1 LEIVFYTSDHGFG
14 HAMRAIFLAEELI
27 RRGAH
32 CHFVCDRP
40 LWLFSRLPA
49 ASFSLHRRQIDP
61 GLQQSD
67 WLNLDV
73 SGTVKRR
80 HRLYRNLEDLISTE
94 VAFLRDIDA
103 ALVVAETAPLGLEIA
118 ARAEIPGVVSANF
131 DWHWLYRKLSEAHP
145 ELGALAT
152 EAYEWYQKS
161 VLALRLPFAV
171 GLEETFAD
179 LRDVP
184 LLVGKTDRDPIAIRQ
199 ELGLPTE
206 APVLMWNIGGHPGS
220 TPDFDDML
228 ASLPEWHLVS
238 YAAFDTDNPRY
249 HRIDPRFNTTEI
261 FSVLD
266 GLIGKL
272 GYCTCAEAHAFQ
284 VPFLFFAR
292 HGYPED
298 DALAEHTLRLVPSA
312 PLVPAD
318 LESERWLEKFQA
330 VIRLNRSKR
339 PRQDGSTVAAD
350 YYTDLLV

>member
-1 LEIVFYTSDHGFG
+1 
-14 HAMRAIFLAEELI
+14 MRAIFLAEELT

-32 CHFVCDRP
+32 CHFVCERP
-40 LWLFSRLPA
+40 VWLFSRLPA
-49 ASFSLHRRQIDP
+49 ESFSLHRRQIDP

-67 WLNLDV
+67 WLSLDV
-73 SGTVKRR
+73 PTTIRR
-80 HRLYRNLEDLISTE
+80 RQRLYSNLEDLISSE

-118 ARAEIPGVVSANF
+118 DRAQIPGVVNANF
-131 DWHWLYRKLSEAHP
+131 DWHWLYSRLSITHPKLQ
-145 ELGALAT
+145 ALAT

-171 GLEETFAD
+171 GLEETFSD
-179 LRDVP
+179 LLDVP
-184 LLVGKTDRDPIAIRQ
+184 LLVGKSDRDPSAIRQ
-199 ELGLPTE
+199 ALGLPAE
-206 APVLMWNIGGHPGS
+206 SPVFMWNIGGHPGS
-220 TPDFDDML
+220 TPDFDAML
-228 ASLPEWHLVS
+228 LSLPDWHLIS

-249 HRIDPRFNTTEI
+249 HQIDPRFNTTEI

-266 GLIGKL
+266 ALIGKL

-292 HGYPED
+292 NGYPED

-312 PLVPAD
+312 PVAPA
-318 LESERWLEKFQA
+318 EIGCEGWLEKFQT
-330 VIRLNRSKR
+330 VVTMDRSKR
-339 PRQDGSTVAAD
+339 PRRDGAAVAAD